1 MTESAAAALRLE
13 APGGLEP
20 EAILGSLAAHTLP
33 GAERTSTE
41 ERTHTRLVR
50 GPRGRR
56 AVTLRFDALGV
67 DLDISTGT
75 GTDTGTGTEDE
86 SELLALGEMV
96 RSWFDLDAD
105 LEAMRESLSADS
117 LLGPLLAARPS
128 LRVIGTPDRFQ
139 TAVTTV
145 LGQQVSLAAG
155 RTFSGR
161 LIAAYGGDEFD
172 GLRSFPEPAALV
184 GADAEELR
192 GAVGLTAARARTVQ
206 ALAAVWLDAGG
217 APTRSELLAV
227 PGVGPWTVDYLGVR
241 YGDRDA
247 FTPGDLVLR
256 KALGGITAREA
267 EARSEAWRPFRAYA
281 LMHLWTHTAYTK
293 RP

>member
-1 MTESAAAALRLE
+1 MTEAAVASLRLE
-13 APGGLEP
+13 TPGGLEP

-33 GAERTSTE
+33 GAERTGAE

-50 GPRGRR
+50 GPRGHR
-56 AVTLRFDALGV
+56 ALTLRFDAFGV

-75 GTDTGTGTEDE
+75 GTGTQDE
-86 SELLALGEMV
+86 SELLALGEIV

-105 LEAMRESLSADS
+105 LEAMRRSLSADS

-172 GLRSFPEPAALV
+172 GLRSFPEPATLV

-192 GAVGLTAARARTVQ
+192 SAVGLTAARARTVQ
-206 ALAAVWLDAGG
+206 ALAAVWLDARG

-293 RP
+293 GS